1 MSKLLRNIYYSFPVQ
16 LLILHFR
23 SNLLL
28 IFTWILLALLI
39 SGQVGNIFG
48 IKYLFLSPEYLGH
61 INFWSFFIVGFWFG
75 AFLMSWNLT
84 TYLLDAHRFPFIAT
98 MAKPFTKFCINN
110 FIVPFSF
117 FVFYFCYIVYFQSY
131 YELRSFENIM
141 WNCTGFLLGM
151 TLLISLLALYFQFT
165 NKDILNFEKTR
176 KIPPN
181 LSGKLAPGRP
191 YINIDSIRENRT
203 KWKVETYLS
212 TNLQPMLVRSVTHY
226 DKETLFKVF
235 KQNHLNVLLVQLS
248 GFFLL
253 ILLGVLIDNPYSRM
267 PAASSVF
274 ILLCMLIA
282 LTGAITFWFGKW
294 RLTIIIL
301 MLVTVQQLTKYDF
314 FNRENRAYGLN
325 YNIEKTNYTNQSL
338 DLQNQPKNLL
348 PDVQNTIAIL
358 DNWKKKQLERKPKM
372 ILLCVSG
379 GGMKAATWTTQVIQQ
394 VDKAL
399 GGALMQHTSLISG
412 ASGGM
417 LGVAYLRELYLQ
429 KALGREIDVYSEQY
443 IDDISTDLLNSI
455 TFTIVSNDLFL
466 PWATFKSGGYQYH
479 KDRGYI
485 FEKQFNENT
494 HHLLD
499 KTISAYKIP
508 EQEAVIPMMFIT
520 PSIVNDG
527 RRMVISPQGVSY
539 MTKAPIAPSKSHTV
553 MTDAVDFG
561 RMFQKQDAMNLKFT
575 TALRMNA
582 TYPYILPNV
591 HLPSVPEIEVL
602 DAGFRDNHGITSSSR
617 FIHVFKD
624 WILENTSGVVLV
636 QIDTKDKI
644 SDITPSDEDGLIGSI
659 FNPLGIVGKL
669 LKLQEFEHDT
679 NLGFIFDLLG
689 ESNFD
694 LIRFSYLPTEK
705 NEKASMTY
713 HLTEREKQDILNA
726 FYLKENQE
734 NLENLKEIMG
744 TTQTPISIKQ

>member
-1 MSKLLRNIYYSFPVQ
+1 MGKLLRNIYYSFPFQ
-16 LLILHFR
+16 LLVLHFR

-28 IFTWILLALLI
+28 VFTWILLGLLI

-48 IKYLFLSPEYLGH
+48 IKYLFLSPEYLGE
-61 INFWSFFIVGFWFG
+61 INFTSFFILGFWFG

-110 FIVPFSF
+110 FVIPLTF
-117 FVFYFCYIVYFQSY
+117 FVFYFCHIVYFQGY
-131 YELRSFENIM
+131 YELRSFENIL
-141 WNCTGFLLGM
+141 WNCGGFLLGCS
-151 TLLISLLALYFQFT
+151 LLIMLLAFYFQFT
-165 NKDILNFEKTR
+165 NKDILNYEKKR
-176 KIPPN
+176 EIPPN
-181 LSGKLAPGRP
+181 LTGQLAPGRP

-203 KWKVETYLS
+203 RWKVKTYLS
-212 TNLQPMLVRSVTHY
+212 TTFKPMLVRSVTHY

-235 KQNHLNVLLVQLS
+235 KQNHLNILVVQLM

-253 ILLGVLIDNPYSRM
+253 ILLGFLIDNPYFRL

-274 ILLCMLIA
+274 ILGSMIMA
-282 LTGAITFWFGKW
+282 LVGAVTFWFGKW
-294 RLTIIIL
+294 RMTIIIL
-301 MLVTVQQLTKYDF
+301 LLVGVQQLTKYEY
-314 FNRENRAYGLN
+314 FNHENKAYGLN
-325 YNIEKTNYTNQSL
+325 YETNRAPYNHDILDIQSF
-338 DLQNQPKNLL
+338 PKYIV
-348 PDVQNTIAIL
+348 PDKKNTIEIL
-358 DNWKKKQLERKPKM
+358 NNWKKKQLERRPRM

-394 VDKAL
+394 VDKNL
-399 GGALMQHTSLISG
+399 GGELMNHTSLISG

-417 LGVAYLRELYLQ
+417 LGAAYMREIYLQ
-429 KALGREIDVYSEQY
+429 NALGRDLDFYSSQWIE
-443 IDDISTDLLNSI
+443 DISTDLLNSI

-466 PWATFKSGGYQYH
+466 PWATFKTGGYEYR

-494 HHLLD
+494 HHFLD
-499 KTISAYKIP
+499 KTISSYKIP
-508 EQEAVIPMMFIT
+508 EQRAVIPMMFVT

-527 RRMVISPQGVSY
+527 RRMIISPQGVAY
-539 MTKAPIAPSKSHTV
+539 MTKTPVVSEKRNTV
-553 MTDAVDFG
+553 MTDAIDFG
-561 RMFQKQDAMNLKFT
+561 KIFREQDAMNMKFT

-602 DAGFRDNHGITSSSR
+602 DAGFRDNHGITSATR
-617 FIHVFKD
+617 FIHVFKE
-624 WILENTSGVVLV
+624 WILKNTSGVILV
-636 QIDTKDKI
+636 QIDTKDNI
-644 SDITPSDEDGLIGSI
+644 NDITPSDEDGLLGSI
-659 FNPLGIVGKL
+659 FNPLGIAGKL

-689 ESNFD
+689 PDKFD
-694 LIRFSYLPTEK
+694 VIRFSYHPTK
-705 NEKASMTY
+705 QNEKASMTY

-726 FYLKENQE
+726 FYLEENQE
-734 NLENLKEIMG
+734 NLQKLMDILHI
-744 TTQTPISIKQ
+744 TSAPISIKQ